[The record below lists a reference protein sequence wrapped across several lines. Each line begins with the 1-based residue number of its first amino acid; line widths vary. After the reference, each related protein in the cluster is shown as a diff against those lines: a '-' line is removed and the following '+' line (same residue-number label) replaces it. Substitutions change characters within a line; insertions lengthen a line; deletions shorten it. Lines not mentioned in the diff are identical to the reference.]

1 MPFNKVDIIS
11 QVSIALS
18 NGPINNVLSQDPF
31 VVNAVA
37 AYDLITESVIG
48 QHNLRFA
55 TRAQQLNVLTSVPIL
70 PEWKFILELPADYLA
85 MDRIH
90 PNVNYEI
97 FENKNLYTNIDDI
110 IAVYRFI
117 PDVTRFPGYF
127 VEFLVYSIAKHLAI
141 STAQKESFEA
151 VYSAERQRTLAAA
164 LFTDAQSHPNRPMAD
179 APFIAVRRGGRRGV
193 AAIN

>member
-1 MPFNKVDIIS
+1 M
-11 QVSIALS
+11 
-18 NGPINNVLSQDPF
+18 
-31 VVNAVA
+31 
-37 AYDLITESVIG
+37 
-48 QHNLRFA
+48 
-55 TRAQQLNVLTSVPIL
+55 PIL

-127 VEFLVYSIAKHLAI
+127 VEFLVYS
-141 STAQKESFEA
+141 
-151 VYSAERQRTLAAA
+151 
-164 LFTDAQSHPNRPMAD
+164 
-179 APFIAVRRGGRRGV
+179 
-193 AAIN
+193 